1 MIFDHY
7 EGTLLILLYHRAGF
21 SFRPQ
26 KCRKIR
32 PIFHKSQLSV
42 NIYLKLKLYLLKI
55 RLRLYL
61 VMAGIVTQRRRQD
74 IQHNTKARAQTYF
87 LRSQLILF
95 NSRKKHGL
103 LYSVATAAG
112 LFCIPGI
119 LNIIGS
125 ETDIQ
130 QLLIQRIIAAPFITL
145 MITVGMFI
153 LNDLVDADLDKVNL
167 KNRPISSGLVS
178 KKQAWTFILLT
189 NGAALGILISTL
201 PIASA
206 IFVMPMMLLGILYST
221 PKKIALMN
229 RFVIKNIAIVLFY
242 MLCTM
247 LGITSCYGI
256 ELAINNPI
264 VAIHA
269 ITMSGIMI
277 FVGSTI
283 NDLGDIKGDEAA
295 GRRTIPIVLGGE
307 NTVRVLIILLVSM
320 PAISWML
327 YARFVEQHDSSI
339 STILTPIA
347 VTIVASL
354 ALLRMTNI
362 RKMFEDMKLMREQ
375 HKKWFPLYMVLQLGM
390 VVGPSL
396 TL

>member
-1 MIFDHY
+1 
-7 EGTLLILLYHRAGF
+7 
-21 SFRPQ
+21 
-26 KCRKIR
+26 
-32 PIFHKSQLSV
+32 
-42 NIYLKLKLYLLKI
+42 
-55 RLRLYL
+55 
-61 VMAGIVTQRRRQD
+61 MAYTVTRRGLQGIQD
-74 IQHNTKARAQTYF
+74 NTKAGAVASF
-87 LRSQLILF
+87 LCSQIILF

-112 LFCIPGI
+112 VFCIPGI

-130 QLLIQRIIAAPFITL
+130 LLIQRIIPAPFITL

-167 KNRPISSGLVS
+167 KNRPIPAGMVS
-178 KKQAWTFILLT
+178 KKQAWTFIMLT

-206 IFVMPMMLLGILYST
+206 IFVMPMMLIGILYSM
-221 PKKIALMN
+221 PKRIALMK
-229 RFVIKNIAIVLFY
+229 RFVIKNIAIALFY
-242 MLCTM
+242 MLCSM
-247 LGITSCYGI
+247 LGITSSYGI

-264 VAIHA
+264 VTIHT

-283 NDLGDIKGDEAA
+283 NDLGDIKGDKAA

-307 NTVRVLIILLVSM
+307 NTVKMLIILSVSM

-327 YARFVEQHDSSI
+327 YATFVEHDSI
-339 STILTPIA
+339 STMMTPIA

-354 ALLRMTNI
+354 ALLRMNNI

-375 HKKWFPLYMVLQLGM
+375 HKKWFPLYMVLQFGM
-390 VVGPSL
+390 VVGSFLPL
-396 TL
+396 